1 VEMDFVGRYD
11 DQRILF
17 CDEYLWLYHWT
28 RKKGD
33 TIEFQF
39 QNFQRRKRIAIILL
53 YFTVAFVV
61 SVYHYFGKFTTWYAY
76 VDTFIT
82 GIFFRGMYSHAKR
95 KLDILIIEM
104 QFHYFSKGFTFT
116 SFQYIVFTIVAILAI

>member
-1 VEMDFVGRYD
+1 VFGMPKKIIFWFFQQEHIDLLSIVEMDFVGRYD

-82 GIFFRGMYSHAKR
+82 GIFFRRNVFFMSKKTG
-95 KLDILIIEM
+95 
-104 QFHYFSKGFTFT
+104 YFDN
-116 SFQYIVFTIVAILAI
+116 